1 MNKIFSLLSFI
12 LLNINAYAQNKVFDY
27 LNVGLSTSDCNVFDP
42 SVNIDGSSHQSWAG
56 GVTFNATLGLGLQ
69 TQ

>member
-42 SVNIDGSSHQSWAG
+42 SVNIDGSSH
-56 GVTFNATLGLGLQ
+56 
-69 TQ
+69 